1 MLNPVIVEGQV
12 HGGIVHG
19 VGNALFEEAVYGA
32 DGQLQTVTY
41 ADYLMPTAAEVPDI
55 KVAHQTHLSGLN
67 PLGAKGV
74 GEGGAVSPPAA
85 IANAIV
91 DAFRPLRI
99 VIDRVPIRP
108 EHVLDAIRV
117 ARAGEG
123 GP

>member
-1 MLNPVIVEGQV
+1 V